1 MTKPSSPRLFSP
13 RLGAPNL
20 RPLALAAV
28 LGAGLTGVAQAQTV
42 PNAGQLLQE
51 TPPTPSTPP
60 SVGAKSNLVL
70 PTGPATLSADTTPIA
85 VKRIEITGATRF
97 PAAALHALVA
107 DAEGHTLTLAELNG
121 VAGRIT
127 AFYRD
132 HGYGLDRAYLPA
144 QSLDDG
150 VLRIAVLEARYG
162 KVRVHNHSHV
172 LTPLAVATLNTDDGQ
187 AVDTSRLE
195 HRMLLLGDLPGVDAH
210 ARLSPGANTGESD
223 LDIDVNGTPR
233 VIGNVSVD
241 NLGSPYTGRARGAA
255 GIQVN
260 NLAGLGD
267 TLSLNGLTSGHG
279 LSWGQVAY
287 QATVTGFGTRLGAA
301 YSYLDYKVGGALA
314 AAGAHGTASM
324 ASVWVNQPIVRT
336 ENVSL
341 AAHLQYD
348 HRALDDIT
356 RTAGLDDK
364 RSVDSVTASLALASQ
379 DHGLGGGV
387 NHVTVSLT
395 PVSVHFHNAFA
406 ALADAATARTRDG
419 AFIVNFEAD
428 RLQRVTRHLRVYGQV
443 SWQVSDKNLDSS
455 EQWLLGGAASV
466 RGYQVASLSGSSG
479 VLATG
484 EVRHDLPLPIPGAV
498 EVVAFADYG
507 ALKLEAYPWTA
518 ARNDYHLA
526 SVGAG
531 VNWNAPG
538 QWQFRAQIA
547 TPIGDRPTILGKTAD
562 VQVWLQASKTF

>member
-1 MTKPSSPRLFSP
+1 MHKRSPRQPSFRQPSF
-13 RLGAPNL
+13 
-20 RPLALAAV
+20 RPLAVAAA
-28 LGAGLTGVAQAQTV
+28 LGAGLTGVAAQAQTI

-51 TPPTPSTPP
+51 APPPPSTLP
-60 SVGAKSNLVL
+60 SVGAKPNLVL
-70 PTGPATLSADTTPIA
+70 PSGSAALSATDTTPIA

-97 PAAALHALVA
+97 QAAALHALVA
-107 DAEGHTLTLAELNG
+107 DAEGRTLTLADLNG

-127 AFYRD
+127 AFYRA

-172 LTPLAVATLNTDDGQ
+172 LTPLAAATLDTGDGQ
-187 AVDTSRLE
+187 AVDTNRLE

-223 LDIDVNGTPR
+223 LDVDVNGTPR
-233 VIGNVSVD
+233 VLGNVSVD

-260 NLAGLGD
+260 NLVGLGD
-267 TLSLNGLTSGHG
+267 TLSLNGLTSGRG

-324 ASVWVNQPIVRT
+324 ASAWVNQPIVRT

-348 HRALDDIT
+348 HRALEDIT
-356 RTAGLDDK
+356 KTAGLDDK
-364 RSVDSVTASLALASQ
+364 RSVDSVTASLSLASQ

-387 NHVTVSLT
+387 NHASVSLT
-395 PVSVHFHNAFA
+395 PVSVHFHDAFA
-406 ALADAATARTRDG
+406 ELADAATARTRDG

-428 RLQRVTRHLRVYGQV
+428 RLQRVARHTRLYGQV

-455 EQWLLGGAASV
+455 EQWLLGGAQSV

-484 EVRHDLPLPIPGAV
+484 EVRQDLPLPVPGAV
-498 EVVAFADYG
+498 EAVAFVDYG
-507 ALKLEAYPWTA
+507 ALKLEAYPWTTA
-518 ARNDYHLA
+518 ANSYHLA

-538 QWQFRAQIA
+538 QWQFKAQIA
-547 TPIGDRPTILGKTAD
+547 TPVGDRPTILGKTAD
-562 VQVWLQASKTF
+562 VQAWLQASKAF